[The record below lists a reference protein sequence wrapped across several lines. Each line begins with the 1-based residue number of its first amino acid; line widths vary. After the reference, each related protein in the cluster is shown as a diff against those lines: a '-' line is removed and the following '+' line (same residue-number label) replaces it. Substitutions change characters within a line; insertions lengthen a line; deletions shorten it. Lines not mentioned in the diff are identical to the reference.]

1 MHPCS
6 GWSAQVADKTG
17 PEQLVMLLFCY
28 IFYGWQEHPTSFF
41 FEMVA
46 AQVTGSSHQVSC
58 GAALAAMAS
67 PETRGS
73 TESHNSGASSTTSS
87 ASERGG
93 GVDVAKI
100 GSIKSSLSEK
110 NDSRRNVRL
119 SSRFVTAHSGSF
131 FHKSGTS
138 HRSVTLLTR
147 CAVMYTRNKV
157 MANLFAVIVLV
168 DFLCTCI
175 DIDTRATGAST
186 ADVIQIIADLC
197 LCLYSIDTCLVVIAR
212 GLRIL
217 LEPMI
222 LTDAFVL
229 LCGYVETLLQYL
241 GYGDLMSSV
250 AVFRMLRLVRILR
263 VGKVLRRTGG
273 FRELQ
278 KLIRMLSTCLKTLF
292 WSFIFCFVMMT
303 VWALLIVELVNP
315 LMEEV
320 FEDCLECQRST
331 SSVMRANVLLF
342 KTVIAGDGW
351 GKVSVPM
358 IEAYPLTAIIFMGSN
373 LTLVFGVMNLIVA
386 VVVDTFA
393 EARQRD
399 VLNLAEEM
407 NNNESIDR
415 ERLERIFK
423 RIDTDGSG
431 KMTFEELLEGAR
443 RDQEFQSRLR
453 VMDIDEADLEQ
464 LFEMIDVQGEGEID
478 AAEFITPLTRWVSES
493 RTAPRF
499 LKYNML
505 RSLGQQEELYG
516 LSRRCFEL
524 LDNRMEAIM
533 SMLLEKSPGEAFE
546 PPHLLEPKVH
556 LQPEVTM
563 ELEKLPSAPIL
574 QVPADESAAE
584 QPHATSPTCL
594 QPLAE
599 DAIKAA
605 MDKLETYV
613 LNATEAA
620 LKGSRAAIEKA
631 LQEKPGLLMPGFTE
645 PGAPQAKIR
654 RPSQVV
660 DNIFEKR
667 PKRVSERDRKEDSPA
682 RPITPKPRRRSR
694 MATGCFNKPGAG
706 SPARA
711 LPAWRDPSKDGS
723 DGGGTR
729 EGSPV
734 RLGSSTA

>member
-1 MHPCS
+1 
-6 GWSAQVADKTG
+6 
-17 PEQLVMLLFCY
+17 
-28 IFYGWQEHPTSFF
+28 
-41 FEMVA
+41 
-46 AQVTGSSHQVSC
+46 
-58 GAALAAMAS
+58 
-67 PETRGS
+67 
-73 TESHNSGASSTTSS
+73 
-87 ASERGG
+87 
-93 GVDVAKI
+93 
-100 GSIKSSLSEK
+100 
-110 NDSRRNVRL
+110 
-119 SSRFVTAHSGSF
+119 
-131 FHKSGTS
+131 
-138 HRSVTLLTR
+138 
-147 CAVMYTRNKV
+147 MYTRNKC

-175 DIDTRATGAST
+175 DVDTRATGEST

-197 LCLYSIDTCLVVIAR
+197 LCLYSIDTVLVLIAR

-217 LEPMI
+217 LEPMM
-222 LTDAFVL
+222 LTDVFVL
-229 LCGYVETLLQYL
+229 LCGYVETLMQYL
-241 GYGDLMSSV
+241 GYGDLLSSV

-303 VWALLIVELVNP
+303 VWALLIVELVHP

-358 IEAYPLTAIIFMGSN
+358 IEAYPLTAVIFMGSN

-399 VLNLAEEM
+399 VFNLAEEM
-407 NNNESIDR
+407 NNNENIDR
-415 ERLERIFK
+415 ERLERIFE

-443 RDQEFQSRLR
+443 RDPEFQSRLR

-464 LFEMIDVQGEGEID
+464 LFEMIDVKGEGEID
-478 AAEFITPLTRWVSES
+478 AAEFITPLTRWVSDS
-493 RTAPRF
+493 KTAPRF
-499 LKYNML
+499 IKYNVL

-516 LSRRCFEL
+516 LSRRCFQL

-533 SMLLEKSPGEAFE
+533 SMLLEKSPGEA
-546 PPHLLEPKVH
+546 LEVPCLADPGETLELERLERAGDRGALCKA
-556 LQPEVTM
+556 EETM
-563 ELEKLPSAPIL
+563 ELEKLPSTPIL
-574 QVPADESAAE
+574 QVPEADESVAE
-584 QPHATSPTCL
+584 QPHTTSPTDL
-594 QPLAE
+594 QALGE
-599 DAIKAA
+599 DAIEAA
-605 MDKLETYV
+605 MDNLEAYV
-613 LNATEAA
+613 LKATEAA

-631 LQEKPGLLMPGFTE
+631 LQEKSTLLMLTE
-645 PGAPQAKIR
+645 QSWLQAQAKV
-654 RPSQVV
+654 RPSRPSLQALHQVV
-660 DNIFEKR
+660 GDNLFEKR
-667 PKRVSERDRKEDSPA
+667 RRVSEKDELRKGQDSPA
-682 RPITPKPRRRSR
+682 KPPTKPRRRSR
-694 MATGCFNKPGAG
+694 MATGCFNKPGSG

-711 LPAWRDPSKDGS
+711 LPAWRNPSS
-723 DGGGTR
+723 DLDS
-729 EGSPV
+729 EGARSPV
-734 RLGSSTA
+734 RGI

>member
-1 MHPCS
+1 
-6 GWSAQVADKTG
+6 
-17 PEQLVMLLFCY
+17 
-28 IFYGWQEHPTSFF
+28 
-41 FEMVA
+41 
-46 AQVTGSSHQVSC
+46 
-58 GAALAAMAS
+58 MAS
-67 PETRGS
+67 LQTRQ
-73 TESHNSGASSTTSS
+73 ESDNSGANSTTSS
-87 ASERGG
+87 ASECRR
-93 GVDVAKI
+93 GVDTTA
-100 GSIKSSLSEK
+100 SIKSSLSET
-110 NDSRRNVRL
+110 NPAHESRRNIRL
-119 SSRFVTAHSGSF
+119 SSRFVTANSGSE
-131 FHKSGTS
+131 SGTS
-138 HRSVTLLTR
+138 HRSFTLVTR
-147 CAVMYTRNKV
+147 CAEMYTRNKF

-175 DIDTRATGAST
+175 DVDTRATGAST

-197 LCLYSIDTCLVVIAR
+197 LCLYSIDTVLVIIAK
-212 GLRIL
+212 GLRIF
-217 LEPMI
+217 LEPMM

-229 LCGYVETLLQYL
+229 LCGYVETLMQYL

-358 IEAYPLTAIIFMGSN
+358 VEAYPLTAIIFMGSN

-399 VLNLAEEM
+399 VLNLAKEM

-443 RDQEFQSRLR
+443 RDPEFQSRLR

-464 LFEMIDVQGEGEID
+464 LFEMIDVKGEGEID

-499 LKYNML
+499 IKYNML

-524 LDNRMEAIM
+524 LDKRMEAIM
-533 SMLLEKSPGEAFE
+533 SMLLEMSSGEAFE
-546 PPHLLEPKVH
+546 PPRLVDPGAGVISKPDHEETMELETIGNPGVLFKAEET
-556 LQPEVTM
+556 L

-574 QVPADESAAE
+574 QVPEADDSGAE
-584 QPHATSPTCL
+584 QPHITSPTCL

-605 MDKLETYV
+605 MDKLETFV

-631 LQEKPGLLMPGFTE
+631 LQEKSALLMPGFTE
-645 PGAPQAKIR
+645 PGLAPQAKVR
-654 RPSQVV
+654 RPSLYQVV
-660 DNIFEKR
+660 GDSIFEKR
-667 PKRVSERDRKEDSPA
+667 RRVSEKEFRKEQDSPT
-682 RPITPKPRRRSR
+682 RPTTPKPRRRSR

-711 LPAWRDPSKDGS
+711 LPAWRNPSKDGADS
-723 DGGGTR
+723 NGGTR

-734 RLGSSTA
+734 R